1 MNNDFY
7 HVDHPARNNIVY
19 EYAGFWVRFAAHLV
33 DGVLF
38 LLVVL
43 PILYLTYGDTYF
55 SSDEHSFGVVSVL
68 VTWVLPIVMTIW
80 FWLKKGATPGKMLFG
95 LKVLDDKTGNY
106 LTVGQS
112 LVRYFGYILSSLVF
126 GLGYIWAAFDK
137 KKQSW
142 HDKLAKSV
150 VVRER

>member
-43 PILYLTYGDTYF
+43 PILYLTYGDAYF
-55 SSDEHSFGVVSVL
+55 SSDEHSFGVVNVL